1 MFVQGE
7 MSATIMRFASDWSK
21 LVDPMRGRILGKSS
35 NVTVKIGVGLNFNR
49 LDDTSS
55 VTKEWGSSRLSWL
68 AWQVGIDPPAGSRE
82 GVPQI
87 DEDALHDL
95 FNNKLDFLGV
105 SAYAAYRINGGSID
119 LDEYENSAFMLCNEM
134 KDSYNIDIKGMANS
148 GKLELQ
154 YSEFGIGGGT
164 GYAGGQVGG
173 IWGAVLCKT
182 KTFCIWKSQTHSPAL
197 VWSAC
202 YTQPGLRPA
211 RLAAQLTSNDCL
223 FVNLI

>member
-1 MFVQGE
+1 
-7 MSATIMRFASDWSK
+7 MRFASEWSK
-21 LVDPMRGRILGKSS
+21 LVDSMRGRILGKSS

-68 AWQVGIDPPAGSRE
+68 AWQVGVEPPAGSRE

-87 DEDALHDL
+87 DDGALRDL

-105 SAYAAYRINGGSID
+105 SAYAAYRINGGSIT

-134 KDSYNIDIKGMANS
+134 KDSYNIDIKGLANS

-164 GYAGGQVGG
+164 GYGGGQVG
-173 IWGAVLCKT
+173 VL
-182 KTFCIWKSQTHSPAL
+182 WMML
-197 VWSAC
+197 E
-202 YTQPGLRPA
+202 PGWLE
-211 RLAAQLTSNDCL
+211 
-223 FVNLI
+223 